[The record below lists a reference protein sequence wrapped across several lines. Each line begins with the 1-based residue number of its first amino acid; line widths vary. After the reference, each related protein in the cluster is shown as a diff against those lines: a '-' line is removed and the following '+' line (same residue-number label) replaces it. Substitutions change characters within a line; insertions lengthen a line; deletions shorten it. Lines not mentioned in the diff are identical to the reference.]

1 MDERISKIQMD
12 AMREVVSIGAGN
24 AATALSQMVKK
35 KIDIL
40 VPKANILALDKVA
53 DIFGGAEVLVKA
65 VYLEIL
71 GDVSGII
78 LFSFHKDEAN
88 RFVDLLLGN
97 PSGTTKIIN
106 DLGQSA
112 LKEVATII
120 SGAYLNALAKFLR
133 MRLLIST
140 PAFAEDMAGAI
151 IDDILIETS
160 KEADQFFVIDTE
172 FEIISE
178 KVNTY
183 FFFIP
188 DVESLGKIF
197 RVLGV
202 NS

>member
-1 MDERISKIQMD
+1 MDERISQAQMD
-12 AMREVVSIGAGN
+12 AIREVVTIGAGN

-40 VPKANILALDKVA
+40 VPRANILALDKVA
-53 DIFGGAEVLVKA
+53 DIFGGAEVLVKT

-71 GDVSGII
+71 GDVSGVI
-78 LFSFHKDEAN
+78 LFSFRKDEAN
-88 RFVDLLLGN
+88 RFVDLLLSN
-97 PSGTTKIIN
+97 PAGTSKIIN
-106 DLGQSA
+106 ELGQSA

-140 PAFAEDMAGAI
+140 PGFAEDMAGAI
-151 IDDILIETS
+151 IEDILIETS

-172 FEIISE
+172 FEIVSE

-183 FFFIP
+183 FFFVP